1 MPSAHVYDMDGNV
14 VREEQLDPYVFGA
27 PVNTALLHQ
36 VVTAHLTNRR
46 QGNADTKTRSEVSGG
61 NRKPYR
67 QKGTGRARQGSTRA
81 PHWRG
86 GGTVFGPQPHAY
98 ERAIPRKMK
107 RIAIRAALSDKAAN
121 GRILLM
127 ETLTFEEPRTRDMEN
142 LLAVLPL
149 ERHVLLL
156 MPERDE
162 NVIRSARNIH
172 RVKLGHVASTN
183 VVDLLKYDHVLMPVG
198 TIEKLV
204 AMFGE
209 AADDTLQMKRHPRVV
224 LRRQKRRAQAA
235 FAGTPAPAAGG
246 DEATEAA
253 APVAKAKTAK
263 AKPPATSVTPKAEA
277 APRRR
282 TSQANTTSQTDQ
294 TTQTDGDTA
303 PRRRGSR
310 SREE

>member
-1 MPSAHVYDMDGNV
+1 MPSANVYDRDGNV

-36 VVTAHLTNRR
+36 VVTAQLTNRR
-46 QGNADTKTRSEVSGG
+46 QGNADTKTRSDVSGG

-81 PHWRG
+81 PQWRG

-142 LLAVLPL
+142 LLAALPL

-204 AMFGE
+204 TMFGE
-209 AADDTLQMKRHPRVV
+209 AADDAVQMKRHPRVV

-235 FAGTPAPAAGG
+235 FGGPAAV
-246 DEATEAA
+246 ETTPSAA
-253 APVAKAKTAK
+253 STAKVAKAAPSSSAK
-263 AKPPATSVTPKAEA
+263 AETS
-277 APRRR
+277 PRRR
-282 TSQANTTSQTDQ
+282 TSQADTTRQTDQ
-294 TTQTDGDTA
+294 ATQTDGDAA
-303 PRRRGSR
+303 PRRRGR